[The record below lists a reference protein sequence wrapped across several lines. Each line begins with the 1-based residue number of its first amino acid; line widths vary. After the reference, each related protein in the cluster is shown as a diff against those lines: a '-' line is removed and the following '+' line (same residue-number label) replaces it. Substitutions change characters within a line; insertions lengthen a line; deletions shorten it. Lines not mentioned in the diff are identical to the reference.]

1 MIISTLFVSPLLGSR
16 ADSGLKDCNRLI
28 LADLVTRKEGRR
40 GPGQGRREKI
50 KGRGNKEDEKEE
62 GKGTHG
68 STGCPSQIHL
78 EPIIFIR
85 LYCAIS

>member
-1 MIISTLFVSPLLGSR
+1 MKSR
-16 ADSGLKDCNRLI
+16 
-28 LADLVTRKEGRR
+28 TRT
-40 GPGQGRREKI
+40 REKAEG
-50 KGRGNKEDEKEE
+50 KRRKEE
-62 GKGTHG
+62 GGRKRKRKRKRKEKGTYE